1 MGLIQLD
8 SSNCTEI
15 MNKLGNYATELI
27 VDNGSIDTGK
37 MSSEMTDEICRIFQL
52 YTEMI
57 YSYHQLLLY
66 DKERILEAKNDF
78 ISLDNILGSRIMIK

>member
-15 MNKLGNYATELI
+15 MNKLGNCATELI
-27 VDNGSIDTGK
+27 VDNSSIDTGK
-37 MSSEMTDEICRIFQL
+37 MSSEMTDEICWIFQL

-78 ISLDNILGSRIMIK
+78 TSLDNILGSRIMIK

>member
-37 MSSEMTDEICRIFQL
+37 MSSEMIDELCRIFQL
-52 YTEMI
+52 YTEMLD
-57 YSYHQLLLY
+57 SYHQLLLY

-78 ISLDNILGSRIMIK
+78 ISLDSMLANKMMIK

>member
-15 MNKLGNYATELI
+15 MNKLENCATELI
-27 VDNGSIDTGK
+27 ADNSSIDTGK

-66 DKERILEAKNDF
+66 DKERILKAKNDF

>member
-15 MNKLGNYATELI
+15 MNKLENCATELI
-27 VDNGSIDTGK
+27 ADNSSIDTGK
-37 MSSEMTDEICRIFQL
+37 MSSELTDEICRIFQL

-78 ISLDNILGSRIMIK
+78 TSLDNILGSRIMIK

>member
-52 YTEMI
+52 
-57 YSYHQLLLY
+57 
-66 DKERILEAKNDF
+66 
-78 ISLDNILGSRIMIK
+78 